1 MDVPT
6 RSSRKANWRAW
17 GAVLLGL
24 ASVAAVPAAIAYTH
38 YEDVD
43 LVRAGWAI
51 APGMVLGLLAIALAR
66 RARRRT
72 ERTIGRVGGVRLT
85 RFGRFLGALGIY
97 VALAAAGSI
106 GVYELLNR
114 LSA

>member
-38 YEDVD
+38 YEDIE
-43 LVRAGWAI
+43 LIRAAWAI
-51 APGMVLGLLAIALAR
+51 APGILLGLLGLALAR

-72 ERTIGRVGGVRLT
+72 ERTIGRVGGVRVTKL
-85 RFGRFLGALGIY
+85 GRFLGALGIY
-97 VALAAAGSI
+97 VALAAAASI

-114 LSA
+114 LSE

>member
-38 YEDVD
+38 YEDVE
-43 LVRAGWAI
+43 LIRAAWAI
-51 APGMVLGLLAIALAR
+51 APGILLGLALAR

-72 ERTIGRVGGVRLT
+72 ERTIGRVGGVRVTKL
-85 RFGRFLGALGIY
+85 GRFLGALGIY
-97 VALAAAGSI
+97 VALAAAVSL

-114 LSA
+114 LSS